1 MIRKLYKYLVI
12 SLLGLII
19 YSCSDSWLDLQPVA
33 AENSGSFYLTMG
45 QAEQAVTAA
54 YSTFSSLTTWDRD
67 ICFIGDVPSDDGEAG
82 GDFENEVPGWEE
94 FNRFTILTSNGTLSS
109 LYGVLFRG
117 IYFSNLALNRIP
129 GVLETDP
136 NADAAIINQR
146 IAELKAIRAI
156 NYLYL
161 LHIFGEVPLVDHI
174 LGASEY
180 QLGRS
185 TFADLFTFV
194 EKDLREAIP
203 VLPNKSDL
211 SAEDIGRVS
220 KGAAMGFLARAMLF
234 ESSYKRY
241 YPGDARYS
249 GLTEKWDSVLYYCEE
264 IINSE
269 EYSLVGTDGETYP
282 TWRSPNTDGFRF
294 MFTSNGDN
302 CEESLFEVQYIS
314 DGLAYTN
321 TRAGSLCQWTA
332 ARYYYQRPGNSQLT
346 GYWGLDWP
354 TQSLF
359 ETFETGDARL
369 KTTIAT
375 EGDSIEIA
383 GGIRYPISFESS
395 GTGYYCRKWECSAAE
410 FADVSSHAWHKSPM
424 NFRLIRYA
432 DVVLMAAEAALITGD
447 NPKALGYVNLIRTR
461 ARNCGTSNVPL
472 DLTGQLSFE
481 QLVNERRAELALEGR
496 RFFDLV
502 RWNIAVE
509 KLNNYTTPGGFLVT
523 YESPK
528 NDYMPLPEREI
539 TLSGGALE
547 QYPGW

>member
-1 MIRKLYKYLVI
+1 MIRKIYKYLVI

-67 ICFIGDVPSDDGEAG
+67 ICFIGDIPSDDGESG

-94 FNRFTILTSNGTLSS
+94 FNRFTILTTNGTLSS

-117 IYFSNLALNRIP
+117 VYFCNLALDRIP
-129 GVLETDP
+129 GVLDTDP
-136 NADAAIINQR
+136 NANAALINQR
-146 IAELKAIRAI
+146 IAELKALRAI

-161 LHIFGEVPLVDHI
+161 LNIFGEVPLVDHI

-180 QLGRS
+180 QMSRS
-185 TFADLFTFV
+185 TFPELFAFV
-194 EKDLREAIP
+194 EKDLKDAIM
-203 VLPNKSDL
+203 VLPEKSEL
-211 SAEDIGRVS
+211 SADDIGRVT
-220 KGAAMGFLARAMLF
+220 KGAAMGFLARTMLF

-241 YPGDARYS
+241 YPGDARYA
-249 GLTEKWDSVLYYCEE
+249 GLTEKWDSVLYYCQE
-264 IINSE
+264 IENSG
-269 EYSLVGTDGETYP
+269 EYRLVGIDGETYP
-282 TWRSPNTDGFRF
+282 TWRSAATDGFRF

-321 TRAGSLCQWTA
+321 TRAGSLVQWTA
-332 ARYYYQRPGNSQLT
+332 ARYYYLRPGNSQLT

-354 TQSLF
+354 TQSLAESF
-359 ETFETGDARL
+359 EPGDVRFN
-369 KTTIAT
+369 TTIAT
-375 EGDSIEIA
+375 VGDSIEIA

-395 GTGYYCRKWECSAAE
+395 GTGYYCRKWECSAVE
-410 FADVSSHAWHKSPM
+410 FADVSSHAWHKSPV

-432 DVVLMAAEAALITGD
+432 DVILMAAEAALITGENGMARD
-447 NPKALGYVNLIRTR
+447 YINMVRTR
-461 ARNCGTSNVPL
+461 ARNCGSTAVPA
-472 DLTGQLSFE
+472 DLLGTVTFD
-481 QLVNERRAELALEGR
+481 QLVNERRTELALEGR

-502 RWNIAVE
+502 RWNMAVE

-539 TLSGGALE
+539 SLSGGALE